1 MNTFTQSSERAF
13 SRQAA
18 ELLENY
24 GRGFVRENNFY
35 QKYFVLLLHLKPII
49 YSHSLAWFAL
59 FYITSSLIFF
69 FFLYINVCVG
79 NMKNVNHVWLSL

>member
-1 MNTFTQSSERAF
+1 MNAFTQSSERTF

-18 ELLENY
+18 ELFENY
-24 GRGFVRENNFY
+24 GRGFVRETNFY

-49 YSHSLAWFAL
+49 YSNSLAWFAL
-59 FYITSSLIFF
+59 FYITSSLGVFWC
-69 FFLYINVCVG
+69 INVGMG